1 MNIYWKKV
9 EGGSTQEFAEIE
21 DYIDEDVP
29 VFVPNPRKKD
39 EQWMFPGTYEYAF
52 NFTLPLD
59 LPETLDSSRYATI
72 SYTVKASVYMNL
84 GRKSDSI
91 EEAFYLQAMP
101 DTRIPKVA
109 EEDLPKVCILGI

>member
-1 MNIYWKKV
+1 MHYPKENNHTSKTNFYFSIANYLIIVK
-9 EGGSTQEFAEIE
+9 
-21 DYIDEDVP
+21 
-29 VFVPNPRKKD
+29 KKD
-39 EQWMFPGTYEYAF
+39 DQWMFPGTYEYPF
-52 NFTLPLD
+52 NFRLPLD

-91 EEAFYLQAMP
+91 EEGFYLQAMP

-109 EEDLPKVCILGI
+109 EEDLPKVLCNY